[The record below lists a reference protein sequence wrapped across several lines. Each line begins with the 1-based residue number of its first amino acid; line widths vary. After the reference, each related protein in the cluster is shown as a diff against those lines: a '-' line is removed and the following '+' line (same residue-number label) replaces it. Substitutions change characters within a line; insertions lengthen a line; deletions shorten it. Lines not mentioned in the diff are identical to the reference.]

1 MRINNTL
8 PTNKKLLRIRKRKKK
23 EEKKDEGKKKYIY
36 KKHAKEYLKVY
47 QYMRT
52 ADSFVADNRTTS
64 YITIKKT
71 NKYFIIYIVSKYTIK
86 LCTTVF
92 SRAIKYIQGKNNRK
106 QIKQQ

>member
-1 MRINNTL
+1 M
-8 PTNKKLLRIRKRKKK
+8 K
-23 EEKKDEGKKKYIY
+23 EKKNIYIS

-92 SRAIKYIQGKNNRK
+92 SRALKYIQGK
-106 QIKQQ
+106 KQQKTN